1 MKLSEV
7 SQKSRE
13 QLNVSLWIEH
23 VLVSQLLRTSLT
35 NCLPKRA
42 SAITPFSHQLVAN
55 HATGHALQ
63 ILHLVSDQSAIKQL
77 NQPSLDRF
85 QLHGLST
92 RAEPHERH
100 RVTLCILHL
109 RIVQVIVTADVH
121 ICALKAGGA
130 NDVWEDEDQG
140 GLLMLSG
147 FVRELFDLDKSEK
160 VSLQVLSLQLKRR
173 IQAEDMLADHLRVLK
188 GRIRVRLERAHV
200 LRELPSLQFLL
211 TTASLT
217 LFKATLNVEL
227 S

>member
-13 QLNVSLWIEH
+13 QLNVCLRIEH
-23 VLVSQLLRTSLT
+23 VLIPQLLRTCLS

-55 HATGHALQ
+55 HTTGHALQ
-63 ILHLVSDQSAIKQL
+63 ILHLVSDQSTIKQL
-77 NQPSLDRF
+77 NQPSLHRF

-121 ICALKAGGA
+121 VGALKARWA

-147 FVRELFDLDKSEK
+147 LVRELFDLDESEQ
-160 VSLQVLSLQLKRR
+160 VSLEILRLELKRR
-173 IQAEDMLADHLRVLK
+173 I
-188 GRIRVRLERAHV
+188 
-200 LRELPSLQFLL
+200 
-211 TTASLT
+211 
-217 LFKATLNVEL
+217 
-227 S
+227 